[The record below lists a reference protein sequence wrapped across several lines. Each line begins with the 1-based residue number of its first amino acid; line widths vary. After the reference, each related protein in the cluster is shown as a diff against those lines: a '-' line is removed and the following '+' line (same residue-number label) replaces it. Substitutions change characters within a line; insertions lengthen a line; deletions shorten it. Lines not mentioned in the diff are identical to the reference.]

1 MQRYLKADKVLGLI
15 FTKML
20 KEDKYEISIKDT
32 SREISK
38 ISTAIREKF
47 NITTLISSSDI
58 YTLSQIYYNIFQLDN
73 ETIKLLK
80 DSVLTDKVRS
90 YFTEGIQEDVY
101 NYIMSLNETTCLT

>member
-1 MQRYLKADKVLGLI
+1 MQRYLKADQVLGLI

-58 YTLSQIYYNIFQLDN
+58 YILSQIYYNIFQLDN

-80 DSVLTDKVRS
+80 DSALTDKVKS

>member
-1 MQRYLKADKVLGLI
+1 MQRYLKADQVLGLI

-58 YTLSQIYYNIFQLDN
+58 YILSQIYYNIFQLDN